1 MEKKSFKDHA
11 VGVLVVAST
20 FILIGI
26 LIYFEMK

>member
-11 VGVLVVAST
+11 KGVLAVSAT
-20 FILIGI
+20 FILIGV